1 MIFFSGKSN
10 NVEINWLQSSS
21 DKNSSFSSRIA
32 PLWGRHCLEL
42 EMVKPWQTNWF
53 PGFVATIDLSEL
65 RQLFQDKV
73 SAFRNWSSNILPT
86 EHGYKH
92 GDEVVTFH
100 SQICLNSVS
109 VISKVFSILPLSLR
123 IFPKLSQFVLYPS
136 LIYLLK
142 NGIWKLKY
150 SVLLS

>member
-1 MIFFSGKSN
+1 MKRRVVLWNTFMQEAFPNWGQWGNIFKRQSCNLDRSRDPPRLQITVELWHMIFFSGKSN

-92 GDEVVTFH
+92 GDEVVTLH
-100 SQICLNSVS
+100 
-109 VISKVFSILPLSLR
+109 
-123 IFPKLSQFVLYPS
+123 SQFV
-136 LIYLLK
+136 
-142 NGIWKLKY
+142 
-150 SVLLS
+150 